1 MQNVLCTEEAGASPT
16 GTRAACLAARSRASQ
31 PPQTS
36 GPRWQAFALLVAAYG
51 YEGFPEGLA
60 PR

>member
-1 MQNVLCTEEAGASPT
+1 MQNVLCTEGAGASPT
-16 GTRAACLAARSRASQ
+16 GTRAACLAAQ

-36 GPRWQAFALLVAAYG
+36 GRRWQAFALLVAAYG
-51 YEGFPEGLA
+51 YEGFPRGLA

>member
-1 MQNVLCTEEAGASPT
+1 MQNVLCTEGAAAPPAGI
-16 GTRAACLAARSRASQ
+16 RAACLAARPRASQ

-36 GPRWQAFALLVAAYG
+36 GRRWRAFALLVAAYG
-51 YEGFPEGLA
+51 YEGFPQGLA